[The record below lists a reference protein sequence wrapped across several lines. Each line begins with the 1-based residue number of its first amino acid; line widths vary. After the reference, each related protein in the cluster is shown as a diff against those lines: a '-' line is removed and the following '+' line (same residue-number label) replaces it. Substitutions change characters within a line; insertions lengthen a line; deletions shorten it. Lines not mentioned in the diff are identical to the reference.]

1 MKILEGIRV
10 VEWTVFHVGPS
21 AGVKLAEMGAEVI
34 KLEEPGQG
42 DQSRGTLRL
51 YGVPMQLPSGR
62 NWFFEFLN
70 YGKKSVTL
78 NLKNERGREAAY
90 RLIEKSD
97 VFFTNFR
104 REATARL
111 GLDYPTLRRLN
122 PRLVY
127 ASSSC
132 MGNQGPFGNS
142 PGLEAIAQARSGMM
156 WVTGEGDQTPQMIH
170 SSVCDQ
176 TGSLM
181 LTLGILAALLA
192 RERLGIGQEVTT
204 SQLSGAMLLQIF
216 NVMGRVLSGQEIKRP
231 RRSGARD
238 PLYNYYQCQDGRW
251 MMFGIFQERYWAPFC
266 RAIGHPEW
274 IEDTRF
280 ADMEKREQNCQELI
294 RLLDQVFASRPYAEW
309 EKRLKEE
316 DLLFSVVNTT
326 SDLLEDAQVQAND
339 YLPVVEH
346 PVLGPSRWLL
356 TPIKLSETPVA
367 FHGPAPELGQ
377 HTEEV
382 LLDVCGYSW
391 EEVGQLREAGAI

>member
-34 KLEEPGQG
+34 KLEEPGAG
-42 DQSRGTLRL
+42 DQARGTLRL
-51 YGVPMQLPSGR
+51 YGVPMHLPSGR

-70 YGKKSVTL
+70 YGKKSVAI
-78 NLKNERGREAAY
+78 NLKHEQGREAVY

-97 VFFTNFR
+97 VFLTNFR
-104 REATARL
+104 REAAIRL
-111 GLDYPTLRRLN
+111 GMDYQTLRQFN

-127 ASSSC
+127 ASASC
-132 MGNQGPFGNS
+132 LGNEGPFGNS
-142 PGLEAIAQARSGMM
+142 PGLEAIAQARSGLMS
-156 WVTGEGDQTPQMIH
+156 VAGEGNQPPQMIH

-204 SQLSGAMLLQIF
+204 SQLGGSMLLQIF
-216 NVMGRVLSGQEIKRP
+216 NVMGKIFTGQEIKRP
-231 RRSGARD
+231 LRSQARD
-238 PLYNYYQCQDGRW
+238 PLYNYYRCQDGRW
-251 MMFGIFQERYWAPFC
+251 ILFGIFQERYWAPFC

-274 IEDTRF
+274 IDDPRF
-280 ADMEKREQNCQELI
+280 ATMEKREENCRELI
-294 RLLDQVFASRPYAEW
+294 ELLDKEFASRPYHEW
-309 EKRLKEE
+309 EKRFKEE

-326 SDLLEDAQVQAND
+326 SDLLGDPQVLANN
-339 YLPVVEH
+339 YLPEVEH
-346 PVLGPSRWLL
+346 PELGKTRWLL
-356 TPIKLSETPVA
+356 TPIRFSETPLA
-367 FHGPAPELGQ
+367 FYGPAPELGQ

-382 LLDVCGYSW
+382 LVDICGYSW
-391 EEVGQLREAGAI
+391 EEVARLREAGAI